1 MSTVAKE
8 TRISSVGMTPNP
20 VNAASVYLIQ
30 IGASEVAHTWGDWA
44 SSTWSALASLKWGE

>member
-30 IGASEVAHTWGDWA
+30 IGASEVSHTWGDWA